1 MQDTHSPTAQ
11 LLEIELANG
20 CQLQVLEA
28 VDAQQCALALSLAAG
43 SHDEPA
49 AHLGMAHFLEHLV
62 FRGSCNY
69 PLDNGLMAFMQRSGG
84 HVNAKTQ
91 ARETLFHFQTKPSLF
106 VDALKRLVDML
117 VSPRLEDE
125 MLITE
130 REVLNEEF
138 HLYCRA
144 PQILMDAALGFC
156 LLGEHSL
163 QRFYAGNRQT
173 LSIENTDFAASLRAF
188 HQRAYLR
195 SKLKI
200 VLVIPDGWGKWQDQV
215 LAVLQP
221 LICQPRHEQS
231 QTLPR
236 LAVPADC
243 EIKLE
248 LPIAEPFFVLHIP
261 INSCAEGLQE
271 LAEKMQHALVLRF
284 AQSFLDYAQKQRW
297 CSAIAVRAP
306 YVAQGQG
313 VLTLEFK
320 RLSAELDGILP
331 AFRQWL
337 EQWREQLRSPEQ
349 QAYELQA
356 QLRRWSRADS
366 LRKAQQILTGCWP
379 LQGVTAECLAALDR
393 VIEAVHSDAFVQVHA
408 GPEQVFGVYDAGL
421 PLNVEREGQGRR
433 DIINP
438 ATGGSAPFVVGLTVP
453 TANMCELRTALCST
467 EYALAQYHPLGF
479 PKDIAV
485 CYWGWSVHDPKGTEQ
500 SLQARLTSLVEQ
512 FSYHAVHWQVEVL
525 PGHVF
530 LRITG
535 PADYLAVAISQIL
548 TELEQPLVDVPFVAS
563 SPFALRR
570 LLQRLPGLL
579 VNTDNPSATTE
590 IALPSQPQA
599 ALWLGDANS
608 AMQLSPFYLK
618 RLKNLSV
625 VKDAQLLATG
635 WHQVSACATD
645 DSLLIV
651 HIPLP
656 AIGML
661 EQDRMRVINKVF
673 AQHFQSV
680 LQRRLRDELGLCYA
694 VFVMPHVQV
703 EREGLVCAVQ
713 SSKVEAHLLLKEIS
727 QCLMTF
733 LQGQRECLPATHA
746 DILLQISQLEQG
758 AQHVEHLSHRLFRR
772 WSEQRLEKD
781 AKEEDTT
788 AQLLTFADIEK
799 YYDAIQD
806 EKSWFILSNQ
816 HAS

>member
-1 MQDTHSPTAQ
+1 MQDIHSPTAQ
-11 LLEIELANG
+11 LLEIELASG
-20 CQLQVLEA
+20 CQLHVLEA
-28 VDAQQCALALSLAAG
+28 ADAQQCALALSLAAG
-43 SHDEPA
+43 SHHEPA

-69 PLDNGLMAFMQRSGG
+69 ALDDGLMAFVQRNGG

-91 ARETLFHFQTKPSLF
+91 ACETLFHFQAKPSLF

-117 VSPRLEDE
+117 VSPRLEDA
-125 MLITE
+125 MLVTE

-156 LLGEHSL
+156 LLGEHAL
-163 QRFYAGNRQT
+163 QQFYAGNRQT
-173 LSIENTDFAASLRAF
+173 LSIEDPSFAASLRTF
-188 HQRAYLR
+188 HQMAYLR
-195 SKLKI
+195 TKLNI
-200 VLVIPDGWGKWQDQV
+200 VLVIPGCWDNWQEQV
-215 LAVLQP
+215 LAALQP

-236 LAVPADC
+236 LAVPAGC

-248 LPIAEPFFVLHIP
+248 LPINELFFVLHIP
-261 INSCAEGLQE
+261 INSCAEGLQD

-306 YVAQGQG
+306 YVAHGQG

-366 LRKAQQILTGCWP
+366 LHKAQQILTGCWP

-393 VIEAVHSDAFVQVHA
+393 VIDALDSNAFVQVHA
-408 GPEQVFGVYDAGL
+408 GPEQVVGVYDAGL
-421 PLNVEREGQGRR
+421 PLNVERVSQGRR
-433 DIINP
+433 DIMSP
-438 ATGGSAPFVVGLTVP
+438 TEEGSAPFIVGLTVL
-453 TANMCELRTALCST
+453 TENMCEQRTALSST
-467 EYALAQYHPLGF
+467 DYVLTQYQPLGF
-479 PKDIAV
+479 PKGIAV
-485 CYWGWSVHDPKGTEQ
+485 CYWGWVVDDPNGVEQ
-500 SLQARLTSLVEQ
+500 ALQARLASLVEQ
-512 FSYHAVHWQVEVL
+512 FSYNAVHWQVEAL

-535 PADYLAVAISQIL
+535 PADYLAMAINQIL
-548 TELEQPLVDVPFVAS
+548 TELEQPLVGETFVAS

-579 VNTDNPSATTE
+579 INTANPSSTAE
-590 IALPSQPQA
+590 VALPGQPQA
-599 ALWLGDANS
+599 ALWLGDASS
-608 AMQLSPFYLK
+608 ATRLSSFYLK
-618 RLKNLSV
+618 RLKNLSI
-625 VKDAQLLATG
+625 VKDAQPLVAG
-635 WHQVSACATD
+635 WYQVSACATD
-645 DSLLIV
+645 DSLLVV
-651 HIPLP
+651 HMPLP

-673 AQHFQSV
+673 AQYFQSV
-680 LQRRLRDELGLCYA
+680 LQRFLRDERGLCYA

-713 SSKVEAHLLLKEIS
+713 SSKIEAHHLLKEVS
-727 QCLMTF
+727 QCLMGF
-733 LQGQRECLPATHA
+733 LKVQRGRLPSMHA
-746 DILLQISQLEQG
+746 DVLLQISQIEQNS
-758 AQHVEHLSHRLFRR
+758 QQIEYLSHCLFRR
-772 WSEQRLEKD
+772 WCEQRLEID
-781 AKEEDTT
+781 AKEEIQA
-788 AQLLTFADIEK
+788 AQLLTFDDIEK
-799 YYDAIQD
+799 YYDALQD

-816 HAS
+816 FAS